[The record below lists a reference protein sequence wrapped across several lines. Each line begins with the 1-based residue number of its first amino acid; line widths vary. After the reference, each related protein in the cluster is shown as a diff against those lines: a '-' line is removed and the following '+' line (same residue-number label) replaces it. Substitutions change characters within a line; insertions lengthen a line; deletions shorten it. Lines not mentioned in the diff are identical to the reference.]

1 MYTTYLLSAFF
12 SFSSNS
18 YYGPNA
24 QYAYATTTAATTN
37 DVAAT
42 AAAATTTATANATTG
57 MVLYFDDNVLT
68 AIFYKLV
75 QWQPQQNSKTQLF
88 WV

>member
-24 QYAYATTTAATTN
+24 QHAYATATAATTN

-42 AAAATTTATANATTG
+42 AAATTATANATTG
-57 MVLYFDDNVLT
+57 MSFILMM
-68 AIFYKLV
+68 I
-75 QWQPQQNSKTQLF
+75 Q
-88 WV
+88 

>member
-24 QYAYATTTAATTN
+24 QHAYATTTAATTN

-42 AAAATTTATANATTG
+42 AAATTATANATTG
-57 MVLYFDDNVLT
+57 MSFILM
-68 AIFYKLV
+68 II
-75 QWQPQQNSKTQLF
+75 Q
-88 WV
+88 

>member
-1 MYTTYLLSAFF
+1 LYTTYLLSAFF

-24 QYAYATTTAATTN
+24 QHAYATTTAAATN

-42 AAAATTTATANATTG
+42 AAATTTATANATTG
-57 MVLYFDDNVLT
+57 MVFILNTFFL
-68 AIFYKLV
+68 KLV
-75 QWQPQQNSKTQLF
+75 K
-88 WV
+88 